1 VAKRR
6 KRANGEGTVCR
17 RRDGRWIAA
26 ATLGLD
32 RDGRPVRRTVY
43 GRTQAEAREKLD
55 ALRAE
60 VAGGAAPA
68 PERATL
74 GEFTDRWLEDCV
86 RPNRAK
92 ATYRSYAGTVRNHVA
107 PVIGGVPLRRL
118 SPQHVQAMLSEMGR
132 RGASPRTRQMTYA
145 VLRAALGQAVRW
157 GLVPRN
163 PCDAVDRPRVPRREA
178 RFLDEA
184 GVRALLEAARGDPL
198 EALAVTAVTTGMRQG
213 ELLGLQWGDVD
224 LKAGTLA
231 VRRQLVEEA
240 KGRPVLGELK
250 TTRSRRLV
258 VLPEIAIGALRSHK
272 AGLAVAQHPTA
283 LVFTDSRGN
292 PLRKTNLLRR
302 WYHPLVAKAGLPR
315 SRFHDLR
322 HTHAT
327 LLLSQGV
334 HPKVVQERLGH
345 ASVTM
350 TLDTYSHVT
359 PSLQAEAAVR
369 LDAAL
374 GR

>member
-1 VAKRR
+1 MSRR
-6 KRANGEGTVCR
+6 A
-17 RRDGRWIAA
+17 DGRWV
-26 ATLGLD
+26 ATVSI
-32 RDGRPVRRTVY
+32 GRGANGRLRRRAVY
-43 GRTQAEAREKLD
+43 GRTQREAL
-55 ALRAE
+55 AHLRRLQADLAAGRP
-60 VAGGAAPA
+60 VAPD
-68 PERATL
+68 RARV
-74 GEFTDRWLEDCV
+74 GEFLERWLEDV
-86 RPNRAK
+86 ARPSLAFNTLRI
-92 ATYRSYAGTVRNHVA
+92 YRGFVRNHISPA
-107 PVIGGVPLRRL
+107 IGGVTVRQL
-118 SPQHVQAMLSEMGR
+118 SPANVLFLQSEMER
-132 RGASPRTRQMTYA
+132 RGASPRLRQMVHTMLRR
-145 VLRAALGQAVRW
+145 VLRDAVQW
-157 GLVPRN
+157 GMLARN
-163 PCDAVDRPRVPRREA
+163 PCDLVERPRAPREEA
-178 RFLDEA
+178 SYLDT
-184 GVRALLEAARGDPL
+184 GQVRTLLAAARGDPL
-198 EALAVTAVTTGMRQG
+198 EALIVLAVTTGLRQG

-224 LKAGTLA
+224 LRAGTLA
-231 VRRQLVEEA
+231 VRRQLLEGD

-250 TTRSRRLV
+250 TARSRRLV
-258 VLPEIAIGALRSHK
+258 VLPEIAVGALRRHK

-283 LVFTDSRGN
+283 LVFTGSRGC

-374 GR
+374 GQ